1 MKEIYLDNSATTRP
15 CAAALEAC
23 MHVLSEEWGNPSS
36 LHARGLAAAHILGT
50 ARREVS
56 EALGAQ
62 DGRLIFT
69 AGGSE
74 ANNLAIFGRAYAKER
89 YRRTGARIIT
99 TAGEHASVTAPL
111 ARLKSEG
118 YDIAE
123 IPTDG
128 GRLDMEALSSA
139 LTDNTVLVT
148 MMLVNNETGAHY
160 DLRAAAEAVHRAA
173 PSAVFHV
180 DATQALFKVPFSARR
195 DGFDM
200 ITVSAHKI
208 EGPKGCGA
216 LWISPAL
223 IKSKGVAP
231 RILGGGQEEG
241 FRSGTENV
249 AAIAA
254 FSAACRY
261 GQENFAAFS
270 ARLTALR
277 EHLLSLLKGREELS
291 EVRVNLPAVSAPHII
306 NLTLPAIKSETMLH
320 FLSREGICVS
330 SGSACSSHGRHA
342 SPPLVAFGLSE
353 READCSIRVS
363 LSHTNTEEELSLF
376 ADALARGVKALARI
390 R

>member
-36 LHARGLAAAHILGT
+36 LHARGLSAAHVLEE

-56 EALGAQ
+56 EALGAH
-62 DGRLIFT
+62 DGRLVFT

-74 ANNLAIFGRAYAKER
+74 ANNLAILGRAYAKER

-99 TAGEHASVTAPL
+99 TKGEHASVTAPL
-111 ARLKSEG
+111 ARLKDEG
-118 YDIAE
+118 FDVVE
-123 IPTDG
+123 IPTVG
-128 GRLDMEALSSA
+128 GKVDLERFTDALNES
-139 LTDNTVLVT
+139 TVLVT

-160 DLRAAAEAVHRAA
+160 DLKTVASIVHRGA
-173 PSAVFHV
+173 PNAVLHV

-200 ITVSAHKI
+200 ITVSAHKV

-223 IKSKGVAP
+223 LKSKGVAP
-231 RILGGGQEEG
+231 QILGGGQEEG
-241 FRSGTENV
+241 LRSGTENV

-261 GQENFAAFS
+261 GRENFDAFS
-270 ARLTALR
+270 ARLAALR
-277 EHLLSLLKGREELS
+277 AHLLTLLASKEELS
-291 EVRVNLPAVSAPHII
+291 EVRVNLPHAAAPHILNI
-306 NLTLPAIKSETMLH
+306 TLPRIKSETMLH
-320 FLSREGICVS
+320 FLSREGFCVS

-342 SPPLVAFGLSE
+342 SPPLVAFGISPQ
-353 READCSIRVS
+353 EADCSIRIS

-376 ADALARGVKALARI
+376 ADALARGLKTLVRI

>member
-36 LHARGLAAAHILGT
+36 LHARGLAAAHILD
-50 ARREVS
+50 ASRREVS
-56 EALGAQ
+56 LALGAQ

-89 YRRTGARIIT
+89 FRRAGARIIT

-118 YDIAE
+118 YDIVE
-123 IPTDG
+123 IPTRG
-128 GRLDMEALSSA
+128 GMVDLEA
-139 LTDNTVLVT
+139 LTDALTANTVLVT
-148 MMLVNNETGAHY
+148 MMLINNETGAHY
-160 DLRAAAEAVHRAA
+160 DLKTAASIVHRGA
-173 PSAVFHV
+173 PNAVFHV
-180 DATQALFKVPFSARR
+180 DATQALFKVPFSTKR

-200 ITVSAHKI
+200 ITVSAHKV
-208 EGPKGCGA
+208 EGLKGCGA

-223 IKSKGVAP
+223 IKSKGLAP

-261 GQENFAAFS
+261 GRENFTVFS
-270 ARLTALR
+270 AQLAALR
-277 EHLLSLLKGREELS
+277 GHLLSLLEDREELS
-291 EVRVNLPAVSAPHII
+291 AVHVNLPAASAPHII

-320 FLSREGICVS
+320 FLSREGICIS

-376 ADALARGVKALARI
+376 ADALARGVQTLSRI